1 MQTVKKQYLIQDW
14 VSKHLQSQIIK
25 SNEIE
30 KRQLGALYNNGI
42 VLSCLFAW
50 NERYRTFKV
59 KNEHRLLINDNFYQS
74 FIVDETKT

>member
-1 MQTVKKQYLIQDW
+1 MIQDW

-42 VLSCLFAW
+42 VLSCLFAC